1 MKAVI
6 MAGGFGTRMR
16 PLTCNIPK
24 PMVLVANKP
33 IMEHIVRLLKAHN
46 ITEIVAILY
55 YQPEIIQDYFDNGKR
70 FGVHIE
76 YVTAV
81 EDLGTAGSVRNAVEY
96 LDEPFIIISGDV
108 LTDFNLSNIIN
119 FHQEK
124 NALATITLTRVKN
137 PLQYGIVIV
146 SPEGRVE
153 RFLEKPGWGEVF
165 SDTVN
170 TGIYVLEPETFKHIP
185 ENKEFDFAKN
195 LFPNLLKEEGALCG
209 YIASGYWRDI
219 GNLEEYR
226 LAHYDILSGK
236 VSIDINGM
244 KKDKTLWVGKG
255 TELSDNVYLE
265 HGVIIG
271 SDCRIG
277 EGAKLVNTVIGDN
290 CIVEGNSRITNSVIW
305 DGTFISLGCELNE
318 NVVASNVTVG
328 RNAILKEGALI
339 SDGCNIGENS
349 VLRANVKVWPFKQ
362 VEAGATLSSSLIWG
376 EKWGRALFGTN
387 GVVGLANMEITPEFV
402 AKLGAACGASYSPN
416 TTVITSRDSHKVSR
430 MINRALIS
438 GILSVGT
445 NVWDLGA
452 LPMPVARYQA
462 GTLGDQGGIHVR
474 RASNDPRMLDIKFF
488 NATGL
493 DIPISKERGIEQ
505 LFFREDFRRAKIEET
520 GVLSFP
526 YRVMEC
532 YREGFL
538 SAIDRPNLKKNFKVV
553 IDYCFGSAATI
564 FPSIL
569 GEFGWDVISLNAYL
583 DNTKFISNPAKM
595 NQSLKQLSNIVQTL
609 GADIGFLLDQEAERV
624 SLVDEKGQILSPEI
638 AFAVVCQMV
647 AQISPLAT
655 VGTPI
660 NTTRIIDQML
670 PGRVKRTKTT
680 SRGICEEKE
689 PFLVGDGNGGFIFP
703 KFRQIFDGMFAVV
716 KILELLSKTD
726 KRLGDIV
733 AGIPPFFVSH
743 RTVYCS
749 WEMKGTMM
757 RQLIEKTTDKPVELI
772 DGVKIYHGQ
781 DWILLLPDQNEA
793 SFHLYAE
800 SSSMERAEALIDEY
814 VGRIKQ

>member
-24 PMVLVANKP
+24 PMVPVANRP
-33 IMEHIVRLLKAHN
+33 IMEHIVRLLKAHH

-55 YQPEIIQDYFDNGKR
+55 YQPEIIQNYFDNGKR
-70 FGVHIE
+70 FGVNIE

-81 EDLGTAGSVRNAVEY
+81 EDLGTAGSVRNAAEY

-108 LTDFNLSNIIN
+108 LTDFNLSNIIS

-124 NALATITLTRVKN
+124 AALTTITLTRVKN

-146 SPEGRVE
+146 SPEGKIE
-153 RFLEKPGWGEVF
+153 RFLEKPSWGEVF
-165 SDTVN
+165 SDTIN
-170 TGIYVLEPETFKHIP
+170 TGIYVLEPETFKYIP
-185 ENKEFDFAKN
+185 ENKEFDFSKN
-195 LFPNLLKEEGALCG
+195 LFPRLLKENRTLCG
-209 YIASGYWRDI
+209 YITSGYWRDI

-226 LAHYDILSGK
+226 LAHYDILSNR
-236 VSIDINGM
+236 VSLDIQET
-244 KKDKTLWVGKG
+244 KKDKNLWVGKG

-271 SDCRIG
+271 NDCRIG
-277 EGAKLVNTVIGDN
+277 EGVKLVNTVVGDN
-290 CIVEGNSRITNSVIW
+290 CIIEGNSQITNSVIW
-305 DGTFISLGCELNE
+305 DETFIALGCELNE
-318 NVVASNVTVG
+318 NVVASNVTLG

-339 SDGCNIGENS
+339 SDGCSIGENS

-376 EKWGRALFGTN
+376 EKWGRSLFGIN
-387 GVVGLANMEITPEFV
+387 GVVGLANMEITPEFA
-402 AKLGAACGASYSPN
+402 AKLGAAYGASFSPN

-462 GTLGDQGGIHVR
+462 GTMGDQGGIHVR
-474 RASNDPRMLDIKFF
+474 RASSDPRMVEIKFF
-488 NATGL
+488 NVSGL
-493 DIPISKERGIEQ
+493 DLPISKERGIEQ
-505 LFFREDFRRAKIEET
+505 LFFREDFRRAKTEET

-526 YRVMEC
+526 YRVIEC

-538 SAIDRPNLKKNFKVV
+538 RNIDRPNLNKNLKVV
-553 IDYCFGSAATI
+553 IDYCFGPSSTI

-569 GEFGWDVISLNAYL
+569 GEFGLDVISLNAYL
-583 DNTKFISNPAKM
+583 DPARFISSPTKM

-624 SLVDEKGQILSPEI
+624 FMVDEKGNILPTEI
-638 AFAVVCQMV
+638 AFAAVCQMA
-647 AQISPLAT
+647 AQILPEAT

-660 NTTRIIDQML
+660 NTTRIIDKIL
-670 PGRVKRTKTT
+670 PNRVKRTKITNR
-680 SRGICEEKE
+680 SICEEKTS
-689 PFLVGDGNGGFIFP
+689 FLVGDGDGGFIFP
-703 KFRQIFDGMFAVV
+703 QFHQIFDGMFAIV
-716 KILELLSKTD
+716 KIIELLSKTG
-726 KRLGDIV
+726 KSLWSV
-733 AGIPPFFVSH
+733 AESIPPFFVSH
-743 RTVYCS
+743 EKVHCS
-749 WEMKGTMM
+749 WEMKGTVM
-757 RQLIEKTTDKPVELI
+757 RRLIEETTEKTVELI
-772 DGVKIYHGQ
+772 DGVKIHHGE
-781 DWILLLPDQNEA
+781 DWILLLPDPDEA

-800 SSSMERAEALIDEY
+800 SSSTEKAEALIAEY
-814 VGRIKQ
+814 VERIKQ

>member
-24 PMVLVANKP
+24 PMVPVANRP
-33 IMEHIVRLLKAHN
+33 IMEHIVRLLKTHH

-55 YQPEIIQDYFDNGKR
+55 YQPEIIQNYFDNGKK
-70 FGVHIE
+70 FGVNIE

-81 EDLGTAGSVRNAVEY
+81 EDLGTAGSVKNASEY

-124 NALATITLTRVKN
+124 SALATITLTRVKN

-146 SPEGRVE
+146 SSEGKIE

-170 TGIYVLEPETFKHIP
+170 TGIYVLEPEVFKYMP
-185 ENKEFDFAKN
+185 ENKEFDFSKN
-195 LFPNLLKEEGALCG
+195 LFPRLLEENEALCG

-226 LAHYDILSGK
+226 LAHYDILSSK
-236 VSIDINGM
+236 VLIDIHGI
-244 KKDKTLWVGKG
+244 KKDKNLWIGKG
-255 TELSDNVYLE
+255 TELSDNVSLE

-271 SDCRIG
+271 NDCRIG
-277 EGAKLVNTVIGDN
+277 EGARLVNTVIGDN
-290 CIVEGNSRITNSVIW
+290 CIVEGNSHISNSIIW
-305 DGTFISLGCELNE
+305 DETFIALGCELNE
-318 NVVASNVTVG
+318 NVVASDVTIG

-339 SDGCNIGENS
+339 SDGCNIGEGS

-376 EKWGRALFGTN
+376 EKWGRSLFGTG
-387 GVVGLANMEITPEFV
+387 GVVGLANMEITPEFA
-402 AKLGAACGASYSPN
+402 AKIGAACGASFSPN

-462 GTLGDQGGIHVR
+462 GTMGDQGGIHVR
-474 RASNDPRMLDIKFF
+474 RASYDPRMLEIKFF
-488 NATGL
+488 NASGL
-493 DIPISKERGIEQ
+493 DIPVSKERGIEQ
-505 LFFREDFRRAKIEET
+505 LFFREDFRRAKTEET

-526 YRVMEC
+526 YRIIEC

-538 SAIDRPNLKKNFKVV
+538 RAIDRPNLNKNLKVV
-553 IDYCFGSAATI
+553 IDYCFGPAATI

-569 GEFGWDVISLNAYL
+569 GEFGLDVISLNAYL
-583 DNTKFISNPAKM
+583 DPTKFISSPTKM

-624 SLVDEKGQILSPEI
+624 FLVDEKGNILPTEI
-638 AFAVVCQMV
+638 SFAAVCQMI
-647 AQISPLAT
+647 AQILPEAT

-660 NTTRIIDQML
+660 NTTRIIDQIL
-670 PGRVKRTKTT
+670 PDRVKRTKITD
-680 SRGICEEKE
+680 RGICEEKE
-689 PFLVGDGNGGFIFP
+689 PFLVGDGDGGFIFP
-703 KFRQIFDGMFAVV
+703 QFRQIFDGMFAVV
-716 KILELLSKTD
+716 KILELLSKTG
-726 KRLGDIV
+726 KSLGCIAESV
-733 AGIPPFFVSH
+733 PPFFVSH
-743 RTVYCS
+743 QKVHCS
-749 WEMKGTMM
+749 WEMKGTVM
-757 RQLIEKTTDKPVELI
+757 RQLIEETTEKTVELI
-772 DGVKIYHGQ
+772 DGVKIHHGQ
-781 DWILLLPDQNEA
+781 DWILLLPDPDEA

-800 SSSMERAEALIDEY
+800 SSSIQKAEALIGEY